1 MKTIHPNQQNVIFK
15 DAVTGDL
22 FLIKSTL
29 KSKETMKWTDGVD
42 YPVFGVEI
50 SSKSHPAFKDNGI
63 IEAPRGSRA
72 ESFAKRY
79 NRAANA

>member
-15 DAVTGDL
+15 D
-22 FLIKSTL
+22 
-29 KSKETMKWTDGVD
+29 D
-42 YPVFGVEI
+42 YPVIGVEI